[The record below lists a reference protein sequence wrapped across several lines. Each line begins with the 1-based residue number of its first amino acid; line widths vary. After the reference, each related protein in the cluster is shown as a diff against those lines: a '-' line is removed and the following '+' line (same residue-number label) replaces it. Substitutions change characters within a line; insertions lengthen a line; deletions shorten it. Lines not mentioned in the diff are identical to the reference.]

1 VTYADIQDHPS
12 PQVLLPFSFTP
23 SPAPITAKT
32 PGVPS
37 THYLGTLKKLLAVLM
52 KMKMTCP
59 FNIFI
64 WDLEMKFVLFKRTQ
78 R

>member
-1 VTYADIQDHPS
+1 MQTYKTTHP
-12 PQVLLPFSFTP
+12 LKSFTP
-23 SPAPITAKT
+23 SPAPITTKT

-37 THYLGTLKKLLAVLM
+37 THCLGILKKLLAVLM
-52 KMKMTCP
+52 TMKMCP

-64 WDLEMKFVLFKRTQ
+64 WDLEMKFVLFKGTQ